1 MLNIKKI
8 KDLMYTK
15 KITMYQLAKICN
27 VTKSRVIRVLNGT
40 TKNPHIDIVI
50 SIAKALEVTIDEI
63 VIKDLSKSKEG

>member
-8 KDLMYTK
+8 KDLMYTQ

>member
-1 MLNIKKI
+1 
-8 KDLMYTK
+8 MYTK
-15 KITMYQLAKICN
+15 KITMYRLAKICN
-27 VTKSRVIRVLNGT
+27 VTKSRIIRVLNGT

>member
-15 KITMYQLAKICN
+15 KITMYRLAKICN

-63 VIKDLSKSKEG
+63 VIKDLSESKEG

>member
-15 KITMYQLAKICN
+15 KITMYRLANICN

>member
-15 KITMYQLAKICN
+15 KITMYRLAKICN
-27 VTKSRVIRVLNGT
+27 VTKSRVIRVLNGI

>member
-15 KITMYQLAKICN
+15 KITMYRLAKICN

-63 VIKDLSKSKEG
+63 VIKDFSKSKEG

>member
-8 KDLMYTK
+8 KDLMYIK
-15 KITMYQLAKICN
+15 KITMYRLAKICN

>member
-15 KITMYQLAKICN
+15 KITMYRLAKICN

-63 VIKDLSKSKEG
+63 VIKDLSKAKEG

>member
-15 KITMYQLAKICN
+15 KITMYRLTKICN

>member
-15 KITMYQLAKICN
+15 KITMYRLAKICN

-63 VIKDLSKSKEG
+63 VIIDLSKSKEG

>member
-15 KITMYQLAKICN
+15 KITMYRLAKICN
-27 VTKSRVIRVLNGT
+27 VAKSRIIRVLNGT

-63 VIKDLSKSKEG
+63 VIKDFSKSKEG

>member
-15 KITMYQLAKICN
+15 KITMYRLAKICN
-27 VTKSRVIRVLNGT
+27 VTKSRAIRVLNGT